1 MRGREPLVI
10 RPWLLPFL
18 VLGLIAPPI
27 GGFALGGPPLGIAI
41 GALEAAGV
49 IVFAGR
55 ARFDVPIEVAESGH
69 GYALLV
75 LALDAVEQPRQAERI
90 AEIARAGTLAE
101 SPETDVE
108 PEVVVLAPATNQ
120 PLAEW
125 LSDLG
130 EARFDAQRR
139 LALSVGT
146 LAAAGIEATGRVG
159 DSDPVQAVEDELR
172 SYPAREL
179 VLIPGEDAPEDALA
193 ELTRRLPLP
202 VRRIQPD
209 G

>member
-18 VLGLIAPPI
+18 VLALIAPPI

-41 GALEAAGV
+41 GALGATALL
-49 IVFAGR
+49 VFAAR
-55 ARFDVPIEVAESGH
+55 ARFDRPIEVADGAP

-75 LALDAVEQPRQAERI
+75 LALDAVERPGQAERI
-90 AEIARAGTLAE
+90 VEIARAGALGEA
-101 SPETDVE
+101 PETDVD
-108 PEVVVLAPATNQ
+108 PLILVLAPATNQ

-125 LSDLG
+125 LSDLD

-146 LAAAGIEATGRVG
+146 LAAAGVEATGHVG
-159 DSDPVQAVEDELR
+159 DRDPVQAVEDELR

-179 VLIPGEDAPEDALA
+179 VLVAGPDAPEEPLA
-193 ELTRRLPLP
+193 ELERRLPLP
-202 VRRIQPD
+202 VRRL
-209 G
+209 